1 MQIQINLYR
10 LSKHYRLTIIVTK
23 CIDKRINAQS
33 QVYSYFVRINHLI
46 FTKSGCKYP
55 HAKRTFVYTV
65 HSRFLRAHSAHSV
78 SFNICSSLIDF
89 TSRCNET
96 YFHCR
101 HHCALRFLPRLHPRY
116 LSCIYPIVS
125 PYCTVFFRRVLPRGH
140 NKPPSFAAVC
150 LRCVPILA
158 GMSRGMRKVVVVCLV
173 VIVSIYLRN
182 SH

>member
-1 MQIQINLYR
+1 M
-10 LSKHYRLTIIVTK
+10 SKHYRLTITVTK

-78 SFNICSSLIDF
+78 SFNICSPLIDF
-89 TSRCNET
+89 TSRHNEN

-101 HHCALRFLPRLHPRY
+101 HHCALRFLPRNGVTSPLFILY
-116 LSCIYPIVS
+116 LPHCISVLYS
-125 PYCTVFFRRVLPRGH
+125 VF
-140 NKPPSFAAVC
+140 PPGFT
-150 LRCVPILA
+150 P
-158 GMSRGMRKVVVVCLV
+158 GT
-173 VIVSIYLRN
+173 
-182 SH
+182 